1 MLRFAL
7 VAYLNFTVALGPSLC
22 CCSAHLL
29 FPGMGGEAGC
39 CSGHK
44 NELASHAEHGHHH
57 HHGDVH
63 DSHSQSAEVA
73 EHSKPSPCDHNQEN
87 CPCGRHQQ
95 TLLVSQSCDAATI
108 RALETQDIF
117 SWALVVDS
125 LSLDSAGANLHLLLS
140 KGHLRPGEL
149 SGREILR
156 AYGVLRI

>member
-29 FPGMGGEAGC
+29 FPGMGEGGC
-39 CSGHK
+39 CGSHK
-44 NELASHAEHGHHH
+44 DELASHAEHGHHY
-57 HHGDVH
+57 HHGDVQ
-63 DSHSQSAEVA
+63 DSHPQAAEVA
-73 EHSKPSPCDHNQEN
+73 EHSKPSPCDHNQED

-108 RALETQDIF
+108 RALETQDIV

-125 LSLDSAGANLHLLLS
+125 LSSDSAGANLHLLLS